1 MPRSL
6 RLETAVVVIFEAV
19 LLGAALTF
27 SGCRRGS
34 KQASED
40 KGSCPATPA
49 VPKPETVHPESAPHG
64 HTAVI
69 LPNSKYSGTVYL
81 LTAIS
86 NKGNVCDV
94 QLIRGFDKD
103 ADAKAMQAVRQWH
116 FYPDQKDGRPVSVV
130 MTLGIPIWRDADGQ
144 LYLGT
149 SGNSV
154 R

>member
-1 MPRSL
+1 MTLSL
-6 RLETAVVVIFEAV
+6 HLKTVVVMTLEGV
-19 LLGAALTF
+19 LLGMLTIG
-27 SGCRRGS
+27 GCGRVS

-64 HTAVI
+64 HTAVV
-69 LPNSKYSGTVYL
+69 LPNAKYAGTVYL

-86 NKGNVCDV
+86 DKGYVCSV
-94 QLIRGFDKD
+94 QLIRGFDKA

-116 FYPDQKDGRPVSVV
+116 FYPDQKDGRPVSGVR
-130 MTLGIPIWRDADGQ
+130 TLEVPIWRGADGQ

-149 SGNSV
+149 YGNSV